1 MGFRGHRQLAQKY
14 KGFQNLLLLFSQFP
28 YLDQLHY
35 PSLQHS
41 LAQQLILV
49 EFLEDLTMKSEHLIV
64 SEVTSLFKFLIIVS
78 YFNVTKFD
86 YIREA
91 IYFDRDKSYHTIF
104 QVLLIAHKLQYQR
117 STLKIFHRQYLI

>member
-1 MGFRGHRQLAQKY
+1 M
-14 KGFQNLLLLFSQFP
+14 
-28 YLDQLHY
+28 
-35 PSLQHS
+35 
-41 LAQQLILV
+41 
-49 EFLEDLTMKSEHLIV
+49 EFLENLTMKSEHLIV
-64 SEVTSLFKFLIIVS
+64 SGVTSLFKFLIIVS